1 MKSSTVIKVLAAI
14 ALVFGALTLVSGGRA
29 LFGDAAAR
37 AAVGNVVGFVLWF
50 NFLAGFAYLAAAIGL
65 WLGRRWA
72 VALAALLAIA
82 TALVAAGFGMHV
94 LNGGAYERDAH
105 GRCPCT
111 AVRILGRRQPGGVAW
126 PSDDPVSTAHDAL
139 QVR

>member
-94 LNGGAYERDAH
+94 LNGGAYEMRTVGALALRF
-105 GRCPCT
+105 GFW
-111 AVRILGRRQPGGVAW
+111 AVVSLVAW
-126 PSDDPVSTAHDAL
+126 RGLRMT
-139 QVR
+139 R

>member
-1 MKSSTVIKVLAAI
+1 MKSSSVIKVLAAI

-94 LNGGAYERDAH
+94 LNGGAYEMRTVGALALRF
-105 GRCPCT
+105 GFW
-111 AVRILGRRQPGGVAW
+111 AVVSLVAW
-126 PSDDPVSTAHDAL
+126 RGLRMT
-139 QVR
+139 R

>member
-14 ALVFGALTLVSGGRA
+14 ALVFGALTLVTGGRA

-94 LNGGAYERDAH
+94 LNGGAYEMRTVGALALRF
-105 GRCPCT
+105 GFW
-111 AVRILGRRQPGGVAW
+111 AVVSLVAW
-126 PSDDPVSTAHDAL
+126 RGLRMT
-139 QVR
+139 R